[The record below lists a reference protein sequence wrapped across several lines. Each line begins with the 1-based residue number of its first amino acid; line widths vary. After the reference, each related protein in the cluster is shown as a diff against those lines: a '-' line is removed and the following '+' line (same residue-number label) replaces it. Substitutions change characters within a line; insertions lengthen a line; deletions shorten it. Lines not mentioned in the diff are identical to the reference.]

1 MREKVPAQSA
11 ISDCKAANWSSSGA
25 GFVGTGNEGCHPAGA
40 CTVAAGAVV
49 AGWRSCSSNS
59 LLSNSWSFASSSSW
73 KR

>member
-49 AGWRSCSSNS
+49 AGWRSCSSNYPILEV
-59 LLSNSWSFASSSSW
+59 LLPVRPENDN
-73 KR
+73 